1 MVSAAVVKRHIT
13 SLSRDLTVNVQ
24 AVTQVRMHV
33 QKRILKAS
41 YFPSLSLTALQEWA
55 KEGAPGWVKF
65 IPAVAYH
72 LCLNLAV
79 QFSKPGAHVLAQPCT
94 IQNKNVA

>member
-1 MVSAAVVKRHIT
+1 M
-13 SLSRDLTVNVQ
+13 Q

-55 KEGAPGWVKF
+55 KEWAPGWVKSE
-65 IPAVAYH
+65 ISEGEIAGGDTRSPP
-72 LCLNLAV
+72 
-79 QFSKPGAHVLAQPCT
+79 FSFEYGVVRSLTGQLET
-94 IQNKNVA
+94 SF